1 MAGLKGF
8 VCAGGLVLVFL
19 AGCASIDV
27 AGFFALQNQ
36 ASGHDRVIAGS
47 LEAVAQSA
55 QTTLSQMG
63 LAATLN
69 RKGEAIYISRKTSRG
84 AKFTLVLSREKTKDG
99 EQTRIHVDWDG
110 ASDEPISL
118 QVLAQL
124 ETLSRR

>member
-1 MAGLKGF
+1 MAALKGF

-19 AGCASIDV
+19 TGCASVDV
-27 AGFFALQNQ
+27 AGFFALQSQ
-36 ASGHDRVIAGS
+36 ASGHDRVITGS

-69 RKGEAIYISRKTSRG
+69 RKGETIYIASKTSQG
-84 AKFTLVLSREKTKDG
+84 AKFILVLNREKTKDG
-99 EQTRIHVDWDG
+99 EQTRVHVDWDG